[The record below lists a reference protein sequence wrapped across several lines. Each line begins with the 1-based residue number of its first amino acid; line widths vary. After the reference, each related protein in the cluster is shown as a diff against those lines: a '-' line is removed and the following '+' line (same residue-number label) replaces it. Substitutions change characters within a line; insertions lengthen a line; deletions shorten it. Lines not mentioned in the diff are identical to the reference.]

1 MPETFR
7 VTVWGDAKPGKPYKR
22 TNNGSQQGF
31 EILHNNSSS
40 CRDSVEKVGHIRKYE
55 RNENEHRHYRK
66 YDFVN
71 DASPRQC
78 AQFTWLA
85 SLCWPK
91 DSPPR
96 KEQSHKSTPDKE
108 RAIWFE

>member
-1 MPETFR
+1 LGRRPSR
-7 VTVWGDAKPGKPYKR
+7 GKPYKR

-31 EILHNNSSS
+31 EILHINSSLG
-40 CRDSVEKVGHIRKYE
+40 RDLVEKLGHIRKYE
-55 RNENEHRHYRK
+55 RNENERRNYRK

-85 SLCWPK
+85 CLCRPK